1 MRATVGK
8 PAKIT
13 GLTLCVRRGSWN
25 GSVWK
30 LLEGYGRWATSQQAR
45 KVERHDLVHGT
56 EAKRVGR
63 SRAGS
68 AARKTRGER
77 KGMTSGV
84 GASAARGG
92 RGRRVTAGA
101 DKRALLVRGTAR
113 TQARREALGCGE
125 RGASW
130 AERWTVAG

>member
-1 MRATVGK
+1 MRAMVGK
-8 PAKIT
+8 PAKIA
-13 GLTLCVRRGSWN
+13 GLTLCPRSGSWN

-30 LLEGYGRWATSQQAR
+30 LLEGYGRWATSQRAR
-45 KVERHDLVHGT
+45 EVERHDLVHGT
-56 EAKRVGR
+56 EAKLAGR

-68 AARKTRGER
+68 AARKTGGER

-92 RGRRVTAGA
+92 RGRRATAAA
-101 DKRALLVRGTAR
+101 DRRALLVRGTAR
-113 TQARREALGCGE
+113 TQARCEALGCGE
-125 RGASW
+125 HGASW

>member
-1 MRATVGK
+1 MRATIGK
-8 PAKIT
+8 PAKIA
-13 GLTLCVRRGSWN
+13 GLTLCARSRSWN

-30 LLEGYGRWATSQQAR
+30 LLEGYGRWATSQRAR
-45 KVERHDLVHGT
+45 EVERHDLVHGT
-56 EAKRVGR
+56 EAKRAGR

-101 DKRALLVRGTAR
+101 DRRALLVRGMAR